1 MVGRIF
7 SHLFQP
13 FKCPYALEA
22 PLVAAQSW
30 IQVVVVLFFNPV
42 REFLQDVKR
51 NPFTYALTTK
61 ILRFP
66 AVTLFCVFYLLCFLF
81 ASFFSFP
88 AFYWINHFLKVSF
101 STDFKGI
108 CVILLL

>member
-1 MVGRIF
+1 MDVSF
-7 SHLFQP
+7 PVASDLSNVLN
-13 FKCPYALEA
+13 ALDA

-42 REFLQDVKR
+42 REFLQDVKC
-51 NPFTYALTTK
+51 NPFTYALVTK

-66 AVTLFCVFYLLCFLF
+66 PVILFGVFYLLCFFF

-88 AFYWINHFLKVSF
+88 AFYWINHFFKDSF